1 MSTFAILPIK
11 AFDDAKSRLA
21 AGYDPET
28 RATLAQAMC
37 HDVLIALQACTQV
50 ARILVVTRDAVAA
63 ALARTLGA
71 HVIPDRSAS
80 HSQAVTQGVA
90 YALAHGATRTL
101 MVAGD
106 CPLVTV
112 ADLDAVLTHAAVIG
126 RSVTVVPDRD
136 GAGTNALVLTPP
148 DVITPSFG
156 PGSHARHLEIAH
168 RLGAKGT
175 TFERTAFAN
184 DVDTPDDLAA
194 VVAALTTLPG
204 GAENTRMALH
214 ALGIAARA

>member
-1 MSTFAILPIK
+1 VSTFAILPIK

-21 AGYDPET
+21 TACTPET

-37 HDVLIALQACTQV
+37 RDVLIALQASTQV
-50 ARILVVTRDAVAA
+50 ARTLVVTRDALAA

-90 YALAHGATRTL
+90 FALAHGATRTL

-106 CPLVTV
+106 CPLLTV
-112 ADLDAVLTHAAVIG
+112 ADLDAVLASAAVIG

-156 PGSHARHLEIAH
+156 PGSHARHLELAH
-168 RLGAKGT
+168 GIGADGI
-175 TFERTAFAN
+175 TFERTAFAY
-184 DVDTPDDLAA
+184 DVDTPEDLQA
-194 VVAALTTLPG
+194 VVEALTTRPV